1 MYSTILEV
9 KFAYV
14 VVRLF
19 VYDLTSKHVPNKRVI
34 RCTNKLPIVNMVM
47 HCQRPIMQCALLM
60 NINYNGY
67 FTQWLRI
74 TQLRNESQSQTFLR
88 NNISIFGKLSFRQT
102 VRSAKSCPFGKM
114 SVRQNPFGK
123 TSVGKMSVRQNV
135 FRQKCLSAKCL
146 SAKCPGTLSSTGY
159 LCDFTENLAGDPIL
173 AVYKEK
179 NDTNKHL
186 RPKSL
191 TPILSKV
198 YSRRVC
204 H

>member
-1 MYSTILEV
+1 MSILMTETLIMKYSFVLYSFKFLTGLPKFRDIKNNIIQHHSWMRFPRELWMYSMILEV

-102 VRSAKSCPFGKM
+102 VRSAKCPFGKM
-114 SVRQNPFGK
+114 SVRQN
-123 TSVGKMSVRQNV
+123 VR
-135 FRQKCLSAKCL
+135 SAKRP
-146 SAKCPGTLSSTGY
+146 SAKCPFGKMSFGKVSFGKMSGY
-159 LCDFTENLAGDPIL
+159 LF
-173 AVYKEK
+173 
-179 NDTNKHL
+179 
-186 RPKSL
+186 
-191 TPILSKV
+191 
-198 YSRRVC
+198 
-204 H
+204 

>member
-1 MYSTILEV
+1 MYSMILEV

-102 VRSAKSCPFGKM
+102 VRSAKCPFGKM
-114 SVRQNPFGK
+114 SVRQNVRTAKRPFGK

-135 FRQKCLSAKCL
+135 FRQNVFRQNVFRQSVFRQNVRVPKN
-146 SAKCPGTLSSTGY
+146 
-159 LCDFTENLAGDPIL
+159 FTVSGN
-173 AVYKEK
+173 KE
-179 NDTNKHL
+179 
-186 RPKSL
+186 
-191 TPILSKV
+191 
-198 YSRRVC
+198 
-204 H
+204 

>member
-1 MYSTILEV
+1 MYSMILEV

-102 VRSAKSCPFGKM
+102 VRSAKCPFGKM
-114 SVRQNPFGK
+114 SVRQN
-123 TSVGKMSVRQNV
+123 VR
-135 FRQKCLSAKCL
+135 SAKRP
-146 SAKCPGTLSSTGY
+146 SAKCPFGKMSFGKMSFGKVSFGKMSGY
-159 LCDFTENLAGDPIL
+159 LTNIVMLFQ
-173 AVYKEK
+173 AVMKFLSRSK
-179 NDTNKHL
+179 F
-186 RPKSL
+186 SL
-191 TPILSKV
+191 
-198 YSRRVC
+198 
-204 H
+204 

>member
-1 MYSTILEV
+1 MYSMILEV

-14 VVRLF
+14 VVRLS

-88 NNISIFGKLSFRQT
+88 NNISIFGKLSVRQN
-102 VRSAKSCPFGKM
+102 VRSAKRPSAKCPFGKM
-114 SVRQNPFGK
+114 SF
-123 TSVGKMSVRQNV
+123 GKMSFGKVS
-135 FRQKCLSAKCL
+135 FGKMS
-146 SAKCPGTLSSTGY
+146 GY
-159 LCDFTENLAGDPIL
+159 
-173 AVYKEK
+173 
-179 NDTNKHL
+179 
-186 RPKSL
+186 R
-191 TPILSKV
+191 
-198 YSRRVC
+198 
-204 H
+204 

>member
-1 MYSTILEV
+1 MNAISPRTVMYSMILEV

-19 VYDLTSKHVPNKRVI
+19 AYDLTSKHVPNKRVI

-47 HCQRPIMQCALLM
+47 HCHRPIMQCALLM

-102 VRSAKSCPFGKM
+102 VRSAKCPFGKISVRQNVRSAKRPSAKRPFGKM
-114 SVRQNPFGK
+114 SF
-123 TSVGKMSVRQNV
+123 GKMSFGKVSFGKMSGYHKLYPRLYA
-135 FRQKCLSAKCL
+135 FRLDYPNHVVNCQAF
-146 SAKCPGTLSSTGY
+146 PFPFY
-159 LCDFTENLAGDPIL
+159 
-173 AVYKEK
+173 
-179 NDTNKHL
+179 
-186 RPKSL
+186 
-191 TPILSKV
+191 
-198 YSRRVC
+198 
-204 H
+204 

>member
-1 MYSTILEV
+1 MYSMILEV

-88 NNISIFGKLSFRQT
+88 NNISIFGKLSFRQN
-102 VRSAKSCPFGKM
+102 VRSAK
-114 SVRQNPFGK
+114 RPFGK

-135 FRQKCLSAKCL
+135 FRQNVFRQSVFRQNVRV
-146 SAKCPGTLSSTGY
+146 PPVTGADTHHY
-159 LCDFTENLAGDPIL
+159 AEDIQRHNHPI
-173 AVYKEK
+173 
-179 NDTNKHL
+179 
-186 RPKSL
+186 
-191 TPILSKV
+191 
-198 YSRRVC
+198 
-204 H
+204 